1 MTTILHLYPI
11 RQLLSDNH
19 SYHLRGVFLD
29 ALRDLM
35 QSGTYAWGATALV
48 YMYDN
53 LNEAS
58 KSTVRQL
65 AGYITLL
72 KVSSNVMI
80 FFHWH
85 WLLYVVSYFNE
96 YVCKIYLVLD
106 LRTFLIHWFRPSYR
120 GLRREKTVC
129 MPMDLRQSIAC
140 VDVSQVSGQ
149 TDPWR
154 SVLDSVWWPPFI

>member
-1 MTTILHLYPI
+1 VH
-11 RQLLSDNH
+11 
-19 SYHLRGVFLD
+19 GVFLD

-35 QSGTYAWGATALV
+35 QSGTYAWGAAALV

-85 WLLYVVSYFNE
+85 
-96 YVCKIYLVLD
+96 
-106 LRTFLIHWFRPSYR
+106 
-120 GLRREKTVC
+120 
-129 MPMDLRQSIAC
+129 
-140 VDVSQVSGQ
+140 
-149 TDPWR
+149 
-154 SVLDSVWWPPFI
+154 